1 MPLNSDILGE
11 RSTFRAIRCVER
23 SHPIFFDR
31 LTAQMERGC
40 RESQNSC
47 NRPGDVPVP
56 NRICPESDPESDP
69 GMFPKT
75 TTPESL
81 DSEFVPV
88 PNREIVPVPNRGRQP
103 PSLLTRSLCL
113 SRIGKLCLS
122 QIGDPNRGRF
132 SLGRVDC
139 RKMGGGVWVRVCRAE
154 PSSHARRGSSIR
166 NAG

>member
-1 MPLNSDILGE
+1 
-11 RSTFRAIRCVER
+11 
-23 SHPIFFDR
+23 
-31 LTAQMERGC
+31 MERGC

-88 PNREIVPVPNRGRQP
+88 PNREIVPVPNRGP
-103 PSLLTRSLCL
+103 K
-113 SRIGKLCLS
+113 SRTIRAWESGLPK
-122 QIGDPNRGRF
+122 D
-132 SLGRVDC
+132 
-139 RKMGGGVWVRVCRAE
+139 GGWCV
-154 PSSHARRGSSIR
+154 GSSL
-166 NAG
+166 